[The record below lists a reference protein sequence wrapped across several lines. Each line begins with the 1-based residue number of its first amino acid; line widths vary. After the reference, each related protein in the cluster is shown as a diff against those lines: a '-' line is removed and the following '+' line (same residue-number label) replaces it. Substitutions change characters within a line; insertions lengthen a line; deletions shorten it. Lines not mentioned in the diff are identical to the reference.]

1 MAIWP
6 LDVESRQ
13 RTRRVGE
20 LIVNSCRQ
28 PRRFGPL
35 DALLLAATFA
45 AAIAVSRIDP
55 RTLQDWIGLRYD
67 DEVYYVEPRPD
78 LIAREPGPTGFK
90 AWIESL
96 RSFCRGTLELRTP
109 VLVLVA
115 PGIALATTR
124 GLGPAKR
131 SRRGPGVLT
140 SIISGSMVVV
150 LLTSDY
156 LLRRF
161 SGFLGGYGNNPFESV
176 WREIADQVSV
186 AVLALWIV
194 LAIGQ
199 RWHAEPHWRDRH
211 GRALGWAW
219 IVYWFL
225 ASVLSPL
232 WLQP

>member
-1 MAIWP
+1 MRSSA
-6 LDVESRQ
+6 
-13 RTRRVGE
+13 
-20 LIVNSCRQ
+20 CRSF
-28 PRRFGPL
+28 RIMDGMIL
-35 DALLLAATFA
+35 TAGLAAGFNLMGLCWPSTTRFSAHAVRAWASGTAGA
-45 AAIAVSRIDP
+45 AMIP
-55 RTLQDWIGLRYD
+55 CTLA

-78 LIAREPGPTGFK
+78 LIAREPGPTGNK

-96 RSFCRGTLELRTP
+96 RSFCRGTLELGTP

-115 PGIALATTR
+115 PGIALATNR

-140 SIISGSMVVV
+140 SIISGSLVVV
-150 LLTSDY
+150 LLISDY
-156 LLRRF
+156 LLRRC
-161 SGFLGGYGNNPFESV
+161 SGFLGGYGNNPFDSV